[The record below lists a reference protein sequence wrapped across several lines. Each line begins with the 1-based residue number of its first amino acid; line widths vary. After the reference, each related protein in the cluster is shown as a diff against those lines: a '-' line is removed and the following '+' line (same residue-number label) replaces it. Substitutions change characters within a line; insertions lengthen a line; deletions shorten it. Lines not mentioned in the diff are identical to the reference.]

1 MNRERVHRGGGFV
14 FIRERKCRFS
24 SLKNSSMYMEA
35 YLDSKKKE
43 NIETAALDVLFF
55 FKKTKRS
62 AAGKCHLSAI
72 QK

>member
-1 MNRERVHRGGGFV
+1 MHRGGGFV
-14 FIRERKCRFS
+14 FIKERKDYFS

-43 NIETAALDVLFF
+43 NIETTALDVLFF

-62 AAGKCHLSAI
+62 AAGKYYLSAI
-72 QK
+72 KK